1 MCNVLFHVSPDKQK
15 VGVKKNFDPHLQN
28 RGAAL
33 GLPPQLRNA
42 HTWYKTFQTSYVAV
56 TNKTVKQ

>member
-1 MCNVLFHVSPDKQK
+1 MFCFMFPQISKRWGL
-15 VGVKKNFDPHLQN
+15 KKNFDPHLQN